1 MSPSLWE
8 IGLSGYVRR
17 RPLDFTP
24 HRDHREELGGHNT
37 ASRFHSL
44 VRVLF
49 GLLADIFLCII
60 ITYTGTLLLPSTL
73 GDDHSAKSRTNV
85 AILFIVQYEYILQ
98 YV

>member
-44 VRVLF
+44 VRALF
-49 GLLADIFLCII
+49 GLLADIFYVSLSP
-60 ITYTGTLLLPSTL
+60 TLALYSFHPRWVMTT
-73 GDDHSAKSRTNV
+73 AKSRTNV